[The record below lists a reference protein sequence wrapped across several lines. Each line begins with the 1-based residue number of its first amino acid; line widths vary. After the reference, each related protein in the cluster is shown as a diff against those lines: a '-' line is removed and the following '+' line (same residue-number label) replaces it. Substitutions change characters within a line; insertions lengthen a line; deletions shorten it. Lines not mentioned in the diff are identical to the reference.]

1 VAGIPLRFY
10 FQRIGVVALLGG
22 LLVRVAAGQ
31 NQGLM
36 PLPADLVRQANDRT
50 EQVAFVGDQALLAG
64 DLLPAVEQ
72 ALLKYEGKVPV
83 DQMQQQRAL
92 YVQQMLA
99 RKIEVKV
106 VLLDFLRSIPAD
118 KQKEVLANIDK
129 QVEKQYYDEQVPENM
144 KLLDVDSLAALQAK
158 LNKFGTSI
166 EKQKEDF
173 REQMLVRTMIGQ
185 KVDRPPE
192 ITHDQLLTYYREHTK
207 EYDVPAQARWEQLTA
222 LFAKFPDRAAADSAI
237 VEMGNQV
244 LRGAEFAAVAKK
256 NSQEANATG
265 GGYHD
270 WTNKGSLVS
279 EVLDQAIFSLPV
291 NRLSL
296 KLEDERGFHIVRVIE
311 RKDAR
316 RIEFVDAQDEIRT
329 KLQDE
334 ERSRF
339 TITLRNSSKRPTS
352 GRASTSWPSSR
363 LGTSHGSGHREP
375 NSSVP
380 GEYSVVGCVNLAT
393 TGVS

>member
-1 VAGIPLRFY
+1 MAGIPLRLS
-10 FQRIGVVALLGG
+10 FQRIVVAAPLSVVARCAVVALLGG
-22 LLVRVAAGQ
+22 LLVGVAAGQ
-31 NQGLM
+31 SEGLV
-36 PLPADLVRQANDRT
+36 PLSAQLVRQANDRT
-50 EQVAFVGDQALLAG
+50 EQIAFVGDQALLAG
-64 DLLPAVEQ
+64 DLLPAVDQ
-72 ALLKYEGKVPV
+72 ALQKYEGKVPA
-83 DQMQQQRAL
+83 DQLQQQRAL

-99 RKIEVKV
+99 RKIEVKL

-129 QVEKQYYDEQVPENM
+129 QVEKQYYDEQVPETM
-144 KLLDVDSLAALQAK
+144 KQLEVDSLAALQTK
-158 LNKFGTSI
+158 LSKFGTSI

-185 KVDRPPE
+185 KVERTPE
-192 ITHDQLLTYYREHTK
+192 ITHDQLLKYYHEHTK
-207 EYDVPAQARWEQLTA
+207 DYDVLAQARWEQLTA

-244 LRGAEFAAVAKK
+244 LRGADFAAVAKK
-256 NSQEANATG
+256 NSQEANATE

-296 KLEDERGFHIVRVIE
+296 KLEDEQGFHIVRVIE

-316 RIEFVDAQDEIRT
+316 RIEFVEAQDEIRT

-334 ERSRF
+334 ERKQQIHDYIEKLRKATYIW
-339 TITLRNSSKRPTS
+339 TIFDQ
-352 GRASTSWPSSR
+352 
-363 LGTSHGSGHREP
+363 
-375 NSSVP
+375 
-380 GEYSVVGCVNLAT
+380 LAQQPPKNAT
-393 TGVS
+393 R

>member
-1 VAGIPLRFY
+1 MRLSCE
-10 FQRIGVVALLGG
+10 RIVVVVLLGVVALLSD

-31 NQGLM
+31 NGGLVPM
-36 PLPADLVRQANDRT
+36 PPNLVQQANDRT
-50 EQVAFVGDQALLAG
+50 EQIAFVGDQAILAG
-64 DLLPAVEQ
+64 DLLPAVDQ

-83 DQMQQQRAL
+83 DQMQQQRAMH
-92 YVQQMLA
+92 VQQMLA
-99 RKIEVKV
+99 RKIEVKL

-129 QVEKQYYDEQVPENM
+129 QVEKQYYDEQVPETL
-144 KLLDVDSLAALQAK
+144 KLLEVDSLAALQTK

-185 KVDRPPE
+185 KIERTPE
-192 ITHDQLLTYYREHTK
+192 ITHDQLLKHYREHTK
-207 EYDVPAQARWEQLTA
+207 DYDVLAQARWEQLTT
-222 LFAKFPDRAAADSAI
+222 LFEKFPDREAADRAI

-244 LRGAEFAAVAKK
+244 LRGADFSAVAKK
-256 NSQEANATG
+256 NSQEANATE

-279 EVLDQAIFSLPV
+279 EVLDQSIFSLPI

-311 RKDAR
+311 RRESR
-316 RIEFVDAQDEIRT
+316 RIEFAEAQDEIRT
-329 KLQDE
+329 KLQDD
-334 ERSRF
+334 ERKRQ
-339 TITLRNSSKRPTS
+339 IHDYLEKLRNTTYIWTIFDQLAQQP
-352 GRASTSWPSSR
+352 
-363 LGTSHGSGHREP
+363 P
-375 NSSVP
+375 NDK
-380 GEYSVVGCVNLAT
+380 
-393 TGVS
+393 